1 MNKIERKTYVTH
13 ITNFITKT
21 LPKKKKKIKKL
32 INNIIDMAQ
41 TT

>member
-21 LPKKKKKIKKL
+21 LPKKKKIKKL
-32 INNIIDMAQ
+32 IYNIIDMAQ
-41 TT
+41 AT